1 MSSIRP
7 PQWASRFLAW
17 FCDEDLL
24 EEIQGDLEEAF
35 HFRRAKEGQS
45 RAQLQYI
52 RDVFSF
58 FKPYAFEKY
67 SRAKQ
72 FLPMFDNRLKI
83 AIRNI
88 LHHKRFTFIN
98 AIGLIVG
105 ISTVVLIGLYL
116 SYELGYDR
124 AVPKHERTYRLVNQ
138 YRDQVYTCMRFPNYQ
153 NSEGD
158 NQLTLLQQLESYPA
172 VEKTCHFVPSQSA
185 IGGGGK
191 FFATVDNQQH
201 ELEEIL
207 FTNTGPSF
215 QELFPQNFLLG
226 DPLTAFSA
234 YSNIILSESLAERWF
249 GSNWTKR
256 RMLGKEIVISE
267 EPFIIQGVVADAPA
281 NSHFSFEL
289 ILLQENIPSWGAYT
303 YLQLNEPNDIDA
315 LVGQLN
321 TDVNLFYP
329 GYTDDVLAKGIAAV
343 PLADIHFTDGM
354 LYEIKPV
361 AKKGYLA
368 TFALVAIII
377 LLLILTN
384 YTNLSVAMYADRQR
398 EIGMRKV
405 LGART
410 IDVAGQLLLEAVG
423 LALLCL
429 PFILLLS
436 ALALPYFNE
445 LMGSK
450 MAASQLFS
458 FAGLGAIILLLVLS
472 GLISGAYPA
481 LVYSRRKTTHLFG
494 RGVKNALQY
503 RYLNFRN
510 SLIALQFFLVVSLL
524 SMTYFIYQQMQF
536 IQQRDLGFTKENI
549 VYFEISD
556 STKYSQLKATLT
568 SLPEIEAVGAG
579 GVPGA
584 DMYNQLTYKM
594 KNTQV
599 TLSDGTQQYIGYD
612 AIQTLEIACDACK
625 KLESGREQIFV
636 INRTA
641 AEKLATIKGVAPEEL
656 IGDILVTEPE
666 WENEEYGYGVHYTID
681 GIIDDYKYFSLKY
694 PNQSLL
700 ISIYRQPSWVYE
712 MMVRADTDDWPQTLA
727 KIKTAYSTVEPQKP
741 FSPTFLEDRL
751 AILYESEARSGKLLA
766 ILGSIA
772 IVLALMGLA
781 GVVALLAYR
790 RQKEIG
796 IRKVLGASSWSILLK
811 FQREFSLLLLFAVV
825 LAIPVSILFARQWL
839 AGFAYHIEPQF
850 WVVGG
855 AGLVVLVLISLVI
868 SAQTHGAASK
878 PPTEVLRTS

>member
-98 AIGLIVG
+98 AVGLIVG

-153 NSEGD
+153 DSEGD
-158 NQLTLLQQLESYPA
+158 NQLALLQQLESYPA
-172 VEKTCHFVPSQSA
+172 VEKACHFVPSQSA

-267 EPFIIQGVVADAPA
+267 ESFIIQGVVADAPA

-303 YLQLNEPNDIDA
+303 FLQLNEPNDIVA

-329 GYTDDVLAKGIAAV
+329 G
-343 PLADIHFTDGM
+343 
-354 LYEIKPV
+354 
-361 AKKGYLA
+361 
-368 TFALVAIII
+368 
-377 LLLILTN
+377 
-384 YTNLSVAMYADRQR
+384 
-398 EIGMRKV
+398 
-405 LGART
+405 
-410 IDVAGQLLLEAVG
+410 
-423 LALLCL
+423 
-429 PFILLLS
+429 
-436 ALALPYFNE
+436 
-445 LMGSK
+445 
-450 MAASQLFS
+450 
-458 FAGLGAIILLLVLS
+458 
-472 GLISGAYPA
+472 
-481 LVYSRRKTTHLFG
+481 
-494 RGVKNALQY
+494 
-503 RYLNFRN
+503 
-510 SLIALQFFLVVSLL
+510 
-524 SMTYFIYQQMQF
+524 
-536 IQQRDLGFTKENI
+536 
-549 VYFEISD
+549 
-556 STKYSQLKATLT
+556 
-568 SLPEIEAVGAG
+568 
-579 GVPGA
+579 
-584 DMYNQLTYKM
+584 
-594 KNTQV
+594 
-599 TLSDGTQQYIGYD
+599 
-612 AIQTLEIACDACK
+612 
-625 KLESGREQIFV
+625 
-636 INRTA
+636 
-641 AEKLATIKGVAPEEL
+641 
-656 IGDILVTEPE
+656 
-666 WENEEYGYGVHYTID
+666 
-681 GIIDDYKYFSLKY
+681 
-694 PNQSLL
+694 
-700 ISIYRQPSWVYE
+700 
-712 MMVRADTDDWPQTLA
+712 
-727 KIKTAYSTVEPQKP
+727 
-741 FSPTFLEDRL
+741 
-751 AILYESEARSGKLLA
+751 
-766 ILGSIA
+766 
-772 IVLALMGLA
+772 
-781 GVVALLAYR
+781 
-790 RQKEIG
+790 
-796 IRKVLGASSWSILLK
+796 
-811 FQREFSLLLLFAVV
+811 
-825 LAIPVSILFARQWL
+825 
-839 AGFAYHIEPQF
+839 
-850 WVVGG
+850 
-855 AGLVVLVLISLVI
+855 
-868 SAQTHGAASK
+868 
-878 PPTEVLRTS
+878 